1 MWLGWG
7 GGVVWRRR
15 KGGVWVGWLVRVGV
29 WRERGCVC
37 VVQRWI
43 SVKRS
48 VEIVLARRG
57 QKI

>member
-1 MWLGWG
+1 M
-7 GGVVWRRR
+7 WRRR

-29 WRERGCVC
+29 WRERGGVC

-48 VEIVLARRG
+48 LEIVLATRG